1 MIGIILMILIITKI
15 SMIIR
20 ILLMTIAIIRIIAIT
35 IKDADNNKKSTKWI
49 NKFSL
54 LNIKKHIFYK

>member
-35 IKDADNNKKSTKWI
+35 IKDVDNNKKSTKWI

>member
-15 SMIIR
+15 SMKIR

-35 IKDADNNKKSTKWI
+35 IKDVDNNKKSTK
-49 NKFSL
+49 
-54 LNIKKHIFYK
+54 

>member
-15 SMIIR
+15 LMIIR

-35 IKDADNNKKSTKWI
+35 IKDVDNNKKSTKWI